1 MIVKIPPRVD
11 SILQILTQS
20 GFEAYVVG
28 GCVRD
33 CLLGMEPKDWD
44 VTTSAPPQEIERV
57 LSGFRIIE
65 TGLKHGTV
73 TVLSD
78 GLPVEVT
85 AFRIDGAYS
94 DGRHPDEVR
103 FTRNL
108 REDLARRDF
117 TVNALACGRDG
128 TIVDCFGGRDDLEHK
143 LIRCVGDPD
152 RRFQEDGLRIL
163 RALRFSSVL
172 DFSVEPATAESLL
185 KNRSL
190 LDLIAKERIG
200 SEFLRLLC
208 GASAA
213 PVLREFREAVAQ
225 FIPEI
230 RESFGFAQNNPHHVF
245 DVWEH
250 TLQTIA
256 AVEPDPVLRL
266 AMFLHDLGKPRC
278 YTEDEK
284 GVGHFYGHAEKSAA
298 LAEPILNRLR
308 LDRNTIRDVIL
319 LVRWHDI
326 PVAPDE
332 TILRRRLNRFGERNL
347 RRLLKLRVADT
358 MAKSLT
364 HREEL
369 DKLQEI
375 ETILDRILAEGQC
388 FTLKDLAV
396 NGNDLAESG
405 IPTGPETGEILK
417 LLLNAVIEGSCVN
430 RRADL
435 LEYAKHRKE
444 DAKNG
449 DDRTSSEPRI

>member
-11 SILQILTQS
+11 SILQILAQN
-20 GFEAYVVG
+20 GIEAYVVG

-33 CLLGMEPKDWD
+33 SLLGKEPEDWD
-44 VTTSAPPQEIERV
+44 VTVSAPPEEIERA

-73 TVLSD
+73 TVLSA

-85 AFRIDGAYS
+85 TYRIDGAYS

-128 TIVDCFGGRDDLEHK
+128 KIVDCFGGRDDLEQK

-152 RRFQEDGLRIL
+152 RRFREDGLRIL

-172 DFSVEPATAESLL
+172 GFSIEPATAQSLL
-185 KNRSL
+185 RNREL
-190 LDLIAKERIG
+190 LNHIAMERIG
-200 SEFLRLLC
+200 SEFVKLLC
-208 GASAA
+208 GIAAA

-230 RESFGFAQNNPHHVF
+230 RGSFDFMQNNPHHVY

-250 TLQTIA
+250 TLQSVA
-256 AVEPDPVLRL
+256 AIEPDPILRL
-266 AMFLHDLGKPRC
+266 TMFLHDLGKPRR
-278 YTEDEK
+278 YTEDEQ
-284 GVGHFYGHAEKSAA
+284 GIGHFYGHAEDSAA

-308 LDRNTIRDVIL
+308 LDRHTIRDVVL

-332 TILRRRLNRFGERNL
+332 TILRRRLNRFGEQNL
-347 RRLLKLRVADT
+347 RRLLKIRVADT
-358 MAKSLT
+358 MAKSPA

-369 DKLQEI
+369 DTLRNI

-396 NGNDLAESG
+396 NGKDLAEIG
-405 IPTGPETGEILK
+405 IVPGPETGETLK
-417 LLLNAVIEGSCVN
+417 LLLNAVMEGHCVN
-430 RRADL
+430 RRAPL
-435 LEYAKHRKE
+435 LEYAKSRKE
-444 DAKNG
+444 GTEHGNNRSPA
-449 DDRTSSEPRI
+449 EPRL

>member
-1 MIVKIPPRVD
+1 MIVKIPSQVD

-33 CLLGMEPKDWD
+33 SLLGMEPKDWD
-44 VTTSAPPQEIERV
+44 VTTSAPPQEIECA

-73 TVLSD
+73 TVLSS

-128 TIVDCFGGRDDLEHK
+128 AIVDCFGGRDDLEHK

-152 RRFQEDGLRIL
+152 RRFREDGLRIL

-172 DFSVEPATAESLL
+172 GFSVEPATAESLL
-185 KNRSL
+185 KNRGL

-213 PVLREFREAVAQ
+213 PVLREFREAIAQ

-230 RESFGFAQNNPHHVF
+230 RESFDFAQNNPHHVF

-250 TLQTIA
+250 TLQTVA
-256 AVEPDPVLRL
+256 AVEPDPILRL

-278 YTEDEK
+278 YTVDEK
-284 GVGHFYGHAEKSAA
+284 GVGHFYGHAEESAL

-308 LDRNTIRDVIL
+308 LDRHTIRDVTL

-332 TILRRRLNRFGERNL
+332 AILRRRLNRFGERNL

-358 MAKSLT
+358 MAKSPA
-364 HREEL
+364 HRGEL
-369 DKLQEI
+369 DKLQAI
-375 ETILDRILAEGQC
+375 EMILDRILAEGQC
-388 FTLKDLAV
+388 FTLKNLAINGKDLT
-396 NGNDLAESG
+396 EIG
-405 IPTGPETGEILK
+405 IPSGPETGEILK
-417 LLLNAVIEGSCVN
+417 ILLNAVIEGSCVN

-435 LEYAKHRKE
+435 MEYAKRRKE
-444 DAKNG
+444 GMENG
-449 DDRTSSEPRI
+449 N